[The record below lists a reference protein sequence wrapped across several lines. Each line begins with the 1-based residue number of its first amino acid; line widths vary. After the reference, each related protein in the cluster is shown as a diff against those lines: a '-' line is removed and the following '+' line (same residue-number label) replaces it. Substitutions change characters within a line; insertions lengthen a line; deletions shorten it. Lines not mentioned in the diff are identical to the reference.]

1 MSEDVQ
7 SPRSSVFTTM
17 RFSKASGIFLLS
29 HHLARLREHATKLR
43 INDSMIDEDS
53 IHESLKLN
61 PPELDEGL
69 VRVEVTDSTEINI
82 AYRPF
87 TIQNEC
93 IDAMTHPSPI
103 WPKRIAGTKHGAWTA
118 YIEARSEAERKGADV
133 ALLVHEYS
141 IVDGDRCSPIVLD
154 EDGVLWLS
162 DSPFAVDSI
171 TLKFLRPFLLAS
183 GYHIQTGKLNERLV
197 ARCAEMV
204 AVGTGVGIV
213 GIESIDH
220 EPVGDN
226 QSRLFESCLSA
237 LEQLYNNSD
246 YWKEVW

>member
-1 MSEDVQ
+1 MSEDGR

-17 RFSKASGIFLLS
+17 RFTKTSGIFLLS
-29 HHLARLREHATKLR
+29 DHLARLREHATRLR
-43 INDSMIDEDS
+43 INDAMVDKDS
-53 IHESLKLN
+53 ILECLKLN
-61 PPELDEGL
+61 PPEFDDGL
-69 VRVEVTDSTEINI
+69 ARVEFTDSGEINI

-93 IDAMTHPSPI
+93 IDAITHPSPL
-103 WPKRIAGTKHGAWTA
+103 WPKRIAGTKHGAWAA
-118 YIEARSEAERKGADV
+118 YIEARSDAEGKGADL

-162 DSPFAVDSI
+162 DSPLAVDSI
-171 TLKFLRPFLLAS
+171 TLKLLRPFLLAS
-183 GYHIQTGKLNERLV
+183 GYHIQSGKLNERLV

-204 AVGTGVGIV
+204 AVGSGVGIV

-226 QSRLFESCLSA
+226 QSRLFESCTSA
-237 LEQLYNNSD
+237 LEQLYNKSD
-246 YWKEVW
+246 HWQEVW